1 MTKRGSS
8 ILAKLDA
15 AFARIVAHGRL
26 WRVLA
31 GATLVLLGATTF
43 LTLLGL
49 NTGGLIARWAS
60 LLQRAF
66 GAGVFP
72 LCLLM
77 IGAGLL
83 AFSNA
88 PLRPTRRTWVRIIA
102 GEIAF
107 LSFLALMHSLALGAN
122 PYQLARAGGGGGA
135 AGWVL
140 AELLWRALGIRAD
153 DGVTL
158 LRLLPVLIWFAL
170 FALSAFIVAAPL
182 LQTTA
187 RIQAQP
193 AADTRA
199 SSTTAKRSP
208 PPEPHAEDSSP
219 SRPIRGEQ
227 LPLPDPAAHKAEGRP
242 SAKPSPAP
250 APIRS
255 EAVIVKNGERDAN
268 GMTKS
273 KAVKPK
279 PPVPR
284 PDTLPPLSLLR
295 ANKQAGAARS
305 DADARRRA
313 DIIETTLAQ
322 FGLSGRVVEIRRGP
336 TVTQFGIEPGYMDR
350 GAQHRDK
357 AAQKIRA
364 AVASALY
371 DATVVEP
378 NVDRTTAV
386 IEVPAA
392 LVDAREAGFK
402 ALLKSLLGD
411 LDLSA
416 NYIEGERRSG
426 LAYFEIGADTERKLK
441 IKAGQLS
448 TLRRELASR
457 LMERLFRFNNF
468 EESDPLTERLKI
480 TFPVGVGE
488 ALGLRDVLQDAIAD
502 LGLAG
507 SVVIGKKASQAVI
520 EWQKQAQ
527 KVRVGAIAALQNDIA
542 LALAAP
548 SIRIE
553 APIPGRGLVGIEV
566 PNSSIGEV
574 DLRSIMEG
582 EAFRKLAEKS
592 PLAIALGRDVSG
604 AAIVADLARMP
615 HLLIA
620 GTTGSGKS
628 VCISAIT
635 MCLAMNN
642 RPEDLKLVMIDP
654 KMVELSRFA
663 GLPHIIGKPESD
675 IDRIPAVLRWVTR
688 EMDVRYKKFAEI
700 GSRNLQEYNQAMERR
715 REAPLPRIVVLI
727 DELADLMLQSPIETE
742 KTICRLAQMARA
754 TGIHLVVAT
763 QRPSVDVVTGLIK
776 ANFPARIS
784 FAVASA
790 TDSRVI
796 LDQVGAES
804 LLGRGD
810 MLFLNPEHGSPIRLQ
825 GCYVSE
831 REIEAVIGWWKKE
844 IEVEAQ
850 DANADRQDETSET
863 YAAHHKPELETPW
876 ETMVAEIAAERFQQ
890 MGSAKGGR
898 GGEDDDSDDDLL
910 QRAMEI
916 IRTSGNVSTS
926 LLQRKL
932 RIGYPRAARLMEELQ
947 EMGYVSAPS
956 RQAGKSR
963 DVTMQDE

>member
-1 MTKRGSS
+1 MVKRGSS
-8 ILAKLDA
+8 ILSPVNVALTRL
-15 AFARIVAHGRL
+15 FARGRI
-26 WRVLA
+26 WRKAA
-31 GATLVLLGATTF
+31 GTTLVLLGTTTL

-49 NTGGLIARWAS
+49 NTEGLIARWAE

-66 GAGVFP
+66 GIGVFP
-72 LCLLM
+72 LCLAML
-77 IGAGLL
+77 GAGLFAL
-83 AFSNA
+83 SNA
-88 PLRPTRRTWVRIIA
+88 TARWTRRTWVRIIA

-107 LSFLALMHSLALGAN
+107 LSFLALVHTLASFGAAPYELAL
-122 PYQLARAGGGGGA
+122 AGGGGGSV
-135 AGWVL
+135 GWVL
-140 AELLWRALGIRAD
+140 AELLWRTLGAN
-153 DGVTL
+153 GNEAATL
-158 LRLLPVLIWFAL
+158 LRLLSVLVWFAL
-170 FALSAFIVAAPL
+170 FAFSAFIVAAPL
-182 LQTTA
+182 LQTTERA
-187 RIQAQP
+187 RGGGPAP
-193 AADTRA
+193 AADA
-199 SSTTAKRSP
+199 GSGAKHSSRR
-208 PPEPHAEDSSP
+208 ESSP
-219 SRPIRGEQ
+219 AAPIRGEQ
-227 LPLPDPAAHKAEGRP
+227 LSLPDLTTQKPDSRSNAKHPPPAKSTATIIKDSDRAPESTARAKAAK
-242 SAKPSPAP
+242 AKPLA
-250 APIRS
+250 
-255 EAVIVKNGERDAN
+255 
-268 GMTKS
+268 
-273 KAVKPK
+273 
-279 PPVPR
+279 PR

-295 ANKQAGAARS
+295 ASKQTSTARN
-305 DADARRRA
+305 DADARRQA
-313 DIIETTLAQ
+313 DIIETTLAH
-322 FGLSGRVVEIRRGP
+322 FGLSGKVVEIWRGP
-336 TVTQFGIEPGYMDR
+336 TVTQFGIEPGYVDR
-350 GAQHRDK
+350 GLQSRDK
-357 AAQKIRA
+357 NAQKIRA
-364 AVASALY
+364 AVAGALY
-371 DATVVEP
+371 DAIVIEP
-378 NVDRTTAV
+378 SVDRTSAI

-392 LVDAREAGFK
+392 LVDARDAGFK
-402 ALLKSLLGD
+402 ALLRSLLDD
-411 LDLSA
+411 LDLSTSYA
-416 NYIEGERRSG
+416 EGERRAG

-441 IKAGQLS
+441 IKVGQISALH
-448 TLRRELASR
+448 RELAAR
-457 LMERLFRFNNF
+457 LMDRLFQFDGF
-468 EESDPLTERLKI
+468 EGSDQLTERLKI
-480 TFPVGVGE
+480 SFPAGVGD
-488 ALGLRDVLQDAIAD
+488 AIGLRDALEDFMAD

-507 SVVIGKKASQAVI
+507 GVIVGKKASHAVI

-527 KVRVGAIAALQNDIA
+527 KVRVGAIAALQNDLA

-566 PNSSIGEV
+566 PNSNVGEV
-574 DLRSIMEG
+574 DLRSLMES
-582 EAFRKLAEKS
+582 ESFRKLAEKS

-604 AAIVADLARMP
+604 TAINADLARMP

-663 GLPHIIGKPESD
+663 GLPHVIGKPESD
-675 IDRIPAVLRWVTR
+675 IERIPAVLRWVTQ
-688 EMDVRYKKFAEI
+688 EMDARYRKFAET
-700 GSRNLQEYNQAMERR
+700 GSRNLQEYNQSMERR
-715 REAPLPRIVVLI
+715 REEPLPRIVVLI

-825 GCYVSE
+825 GCFVSE
-831 REIEAVIGWWKKE
+831 REIEAVINWWRKQ
-844 IEVEAQ
+844 IEQEQVEGGS
-850 DANADRQDETSET
+850 DPSPEE
-863 YAAHHKPELETPW
+863 YIAHRKPESETPW
-876 ETMVAEIAAERFQQ
+876 ETVVAELAAERFQQ
-890 MGSAKGGR
+890 MGSSKGGR
-898 GGEDDDSDDDLL
+898 GGGEEDGDDDLL

-947 EMGYVSAPS
+947 EMGYVGGAS
-956 RQAGKSR
+956 RQAGKGREVIR
-963 DVTMQDE
+963 DEE